1 MTKDDLR
8 DKVFTLSIGSY
19 ASLED
24 VDDPKNNY
32 QKSVQIKR
40 QEFKSDTKDYD
51 MLKIVDVSMDVLLKR
66 S

>member
-1 MTKDDLR
+1 MTKEDYQE
-8 DKVFTLSIGSY
+8 KVFSISIDSY

-24 VDDPKNNY
+24 VNDEMNNQRY
-32 QKSVQIKR
+32 VQIKR

-51 MLKIVDVSMDVLLKR
+51 MLKIIDVSMDVLYER